1 MEPMKPRT
9 LLPVPFAALVA
20 ALAFAGAGVGAV
32 SSALAD
38 DDGYRDT
45 GYRDNGYRDRD
56 HDHGDDDDDDD
67 DHDRARRALQSGEV
81 LPLAEILTRL
91 ASVAPGRVIETELEF
106 DDGRY
111 IYEFK
116 LISPGGRLMEAEV
129 DATSGRLIELED
141 ED

>member
-9 LLPVPFAALVA
+9 LLPIPLA
-20 ALAFAGAGVGAV
+20 ALAAALALTGAGPA
-32 SSALAD
+32 SSAWAD
-38 DDGYRDT
+38 DDGYRDH
-45 GYRDNGYRDRD
+45 GYRDNGYRNNGYRD
-56 HDHGDDDDDDD
+56 HDHDDDDDDH

-91 ASVAPGRVIETELEF
+91 ASIAPGRVIETELEF

-141 ED
+141 DD